1 MSPDGPPLTTFLQA
15 SGLSPGEGTPDNF
28 SGHMRMFS
36 PFVDVQ
42 FPGCFLPELC
52 RRFAFPYRSPSHD
65 SFSSRSRLDSVLYRL
80 LSSQYLPAVSDLFVI
95 SPPTFSVFRSHSL
108 LSRPP
113 DVFASTGRLC
123 GVACDITLRLDSVRN
138 PPVLPF

>member
-1 MSPDGPPLTTFLQA
+1 MSADGPPLATFLEVSGLSPGERTFSRRADFLQA
-15 SGLSPGEGTPDNF
+15 SGLSPGERTPDNF
-28 SGHMRMFS
+28 SEHMRTFS
-36 PFVDVQ
+36 SFVDVQ

-65 SFSSRSRLDSVLYRL
+65 SFSSRSRPDSVLYRL

-113 DVFASTGRLC
+113 DVFAES
-123 GVACDITLRLDSVRN
+123 
-138 PPVLPF
+138 PVI